1 MGWLAVEMVKAERG
15 PEVREPRAQWRRE
28 GASSGHKE
36 ACPTSRMG
44 EVASKHGRAEGR
56 EEEDGLSG
64 YAVALALTE
73 DLERGSR
80 CRDS

>member
-1 MGWLAVEMVKAERG
+1 MAVEMVKAERG

-36 ACPTSRMG
+36 VCPTSRMG
-44 EVASKHGRAEGR
+44 EGASKPGRAEGR

>member
-1 MGWLAVEMVKAERG
+1 MAAEMVKAERR

-28 GASSGHKE
+28 GPSSGDKE

-44 EVASKHGRAEGR
+44 EAASKPGRAKVR
-56 EEEDGLSG
+56 EEEDG
-64 YAVALALTE
+64 YAVAPALTE

>member
-1 MGWLAVEMVKAERG
+1 MAAEMVKAERR
-15 PEVREPRAQWRRE
+15 PEVRESRAQWRRE
-28 GASSGHKE
+28 GPSSGDEE

-44 EVASKHGRAEGR
+44 EVASKPGRAKVR

-64 YAVALALTE
+64 YAVAPALTE